1 MKNKIIISLLLAAT
15 LFTGYY
21 IHDKSVKQ
29 ATNDFSILSVP
40 RSHEWPKVRKEHL
53 KHEPDCQWDF
63 CTNNIEVHHI
73 KPFHVDATLELDDNN
88 LITLCDC
95 TNHRCHIDIGHLGNF
110 RTKYNLNV
118 REDCKLHRRPLGS
131 KVE

>member
-1 MKNKIIISLLLAAT
+1 L
-15 LFTGYY
+15 
-21 IHDKSVKQ
+21 

-40 RSHEWPKVRKEHL
+40 RSHEWPKVRRGHL

-73 KPFHVDATLELDDNN
+73 RPFHVDASLELDTNN
-88 LITLCDC
+88 LITLCSC
-95 TNHRCHIDIGHLGNF
+95 TNHRCHIDIGHLGNY

-118 REDCKLHRRPLGS
+118 KEDCNIHKTNKLYRSLSS
-131 KVE
+131 K